1 MPYSERYMLR
11 KIEDAIKTVKPAIY
25 TKIAPLSI
33 KAYVTDEPVKFNER
47 FSGEEKILTVGQS
60 WGKLWDCA
68 WFCFEGRIPESERNK
83 NLVLMLDISGEMCV
97 FDKAGVPV
105 ACLTNV
111 SSEYDTTLGAPGK
124 RIFILD

>member
-1 MPYSERYMLR
+1 MPYFERYMLR

-68 WFCFEGRIPESERNK
+68 WFCFEGRIPES
-83 NLVLMLDISGEMCV
+83 
-97 FDKAGVPV
+97 
-105 ACLTNV
+105 
-111 SSEYDTTLGAPGK
+111 
-124 RIFILD
+124 